1 MNSFH
6 ITKSTEILGTRGVG
20 KKKKKI
26 TRYKANNVHNL
37 VIINIQGIKNKTN
50 NTNQER

>member
-6 ITKSTEILGTRGVG
+6 ITKATEILGTSKVG
-20 KKKKKI
+20 KEKKKI
-26 TRYKANNVHNL
+26 TRYKANNVLNL